1 MLYISYLQQKKMVK
15 EAFCFRSC
23 HCPPARPHRAAIV
36 GQITALTHEF
46 IIDCICASTFC
57 FRTLLKCSSRSY
69 IRVLHVYHMTAVPS
83 LCYIS
88 LPMHSCQALV
98 RLSESLAK
106 MRLSAEVS
114 AQDVQEALR
123 LFKVS
128 TMAAASAGSTAGDLG
143 SLRPETQQEVRRAE
157 DFLKR
162 RIAVRSTVNRKKV
175 CGATFAYRRG

>member
-1 MLYISYLQQKKMVK
+1 MI
-15 EAFCFRSC
+15 
-23 HCPPARPHRAAIV
+23 HPPPPRNV
-36 GQITALTHEF
+36 FL
-46 IIDCICASTFC
+46 
-57 FRTLLKCSSRSY
+57 
-69 IRVLHVYHMTAVPS
+69 
-83 LCYIS
+83 
-88 LPMHSCQALV
+88 QALV

-175 CGATFAYRRG
+175 PYDLLN

>member
-1 MLYISYLQQKKMVK
+1 M
-15 EAFCFRSC
+15 
-23 HCPPARPHRAAIV
+23 
-36 GQITALTHEF
+36 
-46 IIDCICASTFC
+46 
-57 FRTLLKCSSRSY
+57 
-69 IRVLHVYHMTAVPS
+69 
-83 LCYIS
+83 
-88 LPMHSCQALV
+88 

-114 AQDVQEALR
+114 SQDVEEALR

-128 TMAAASAGSTAGDLG
+128 TMAAASAGSTAGDVG

-175 CGATFAYRRG
+175 QYPNLAHGMRDTSIVATRSRVL

>member
-1 MLYISYLQQKKMVK
+1 M
-15 EAFCFRSC
+15 
-23 HCPPARPHRAAIV
+23 
-36 GQITALTHEF
+36 
-46 IIDCICASTFC
+46 
-57 FRTLLKCSSRSY
+57 
-69 IRVLHVYHMTAVPS
+69 
-83 LCYIS
+83 
-88 LPMHSCQALV
+88 

-114 AQDVQEALR
+114 SQDVQEALR

-162 RIAVRSTVNRKKV
+162 RIAVRSTVNRKKARKEQKNTHLRVDTAKDV
-175 CGATFAYRRG
+175 CVVR

>member
-1 MLYISYLQQKKMVK
+1 
-15 EAFCFRSC
+15 
-23 HCPPARPHRAAIV
+23 
-36 GQITALTHEF
+36 
-46 IIDCICASTFC
+46 
-57 FRTLLKCSSRSY
+57 
-69 IRVLHVYHMTAVPS
+69 
-83 LCYIS
+83 
-88 LPMHSCQALV
+88 
-98 RLSESLAK
+98 

-114 AQDVQEALR
+114 SQDVQEALR

-175 CGATFAYRRG
+175 CRYIQAWCAQDGESPSA

>member
-1 MLYISYLQQKKMVK
+1 M
-15 EAFCFRSC
+15 
-23 HCPPARPHRAAIV
+23 
-36 GQITALTHEF
+36 
-46 IIDCICASTFC
+46 
-57 FRTLLKCSSRSY
+57 
-69 IRVLHVYHMTAVPS
+69 
-83 LCYIS
+83 
-88 LPMHSCQALV
+88 

-114 AQDVQEALR
+114 SQDVQEALR

-128 TMAAASAGSTAGDLG
+128 TMAAASAGSTAGDVG

-175 CGATFAYRRG
+175 YTLPYFLVSLCTSFAIRVATA

>member
-1 MLYISYLQQKKMVK
+1 
-15 EAFCFRSC
+15 
-23 HCPPARPHRAAIV
+23 
-36 GQITALTHEF
+36 
-46 IIDCICASTFC
+46 
-57 FRTLLKCSSRSY
+57 
-69 IRVLHVYHMTAVPS
+69 
-83 LCYIS
+83 
-88 LPMHSCQALV
+88 
-98 RLSESLAK
+98 

-175 CGATFAYRRG
+175 RVRAGRTLHVDTGGGGEEDGLSPTADKLVCQIVKHLRDFEL

>member
-1 MLYISYLQQKKMVK
+1 M
-15 EAFCFRSC
+15 
-23 HCPPARPHRAAIV
+23 
-36 GQITALTHEF
+36 
-46 IIDCICASTFC
+46 
-57 FRTLLKCSSRSY
+57 
-69 IRVLHVYHMTAVPS
+69 
-83 LCYIS
+83 
-88 LPMHSCQALV
+88 

-114 AQDVQEALR
+114 SQDVQEALR

-128 TMAAASAGSTAGDLG
+128 TMAAASAGSTAGDVG

-175 CGATFAYRRG
+175 RSSISPQNCYICMMPCCLVLVVAA

>member
-1 MLYISYLQQKKMVK
+1 MRTTDYFQPNCCVASV
-15 EAFCFRSC
+15 
-23 HCPPARPHRAAIV
+23 PHFLR
-36 GQITALTHEF
+36 
-46 IIDCICASTFC
+46 
-57 FRTLLKCSSRSY
+57 
-69 IRVLHVYHMTAVPS
+69 
-83 LCYIS
+83 
-88 LPMHSCQALV
+88 QALV

-175 CGATFAYRRG
+175 RWENGRLGASGMCGGPRRVCTAFILCTFSVDHNRFAAAGPEHLALYYHLVPFWWGNTTGMC

>member
-1 MLYISYLQQKKMVK
+1 
-15 EAFCFRSC
+15 
-23 HCPPARPHRAAIV
+23 
-36 GQITALTHEF
+36 
-46 IIDCICASTFC
+46 
-57 FRTLLKCSSRSY
+57 
-69 IRVLHVYHMTAVPS
+69 
-83 LCYIS
+83 
-88 LPMHSCQALV
+88 
-98 RLSESLAK
+98 

-175 CGATFAYRRG
+175 CACNSTSWYSTYSEVLHTDKGVGWGIDWSSAGYAVKCKRG

>member
-1 MLYISYLQQKKMVK
+1 
-15 EAFCFRSC
+15 
-23 HCPPARPHRAAIV
+23 
-36 GQITALTHEF
+36 
-46 IIDCICASTFC
+46 
-57 FRTLLKCSSRSY
+57 
-69 IRVLHVYHMTAVPS
+69 
-83 LCYIS
+83 
-88 LPMHSCQALV
+88 
-98 RLSESLAK
+98 

-114 AQDVQEALR
+114 SQDVQEALR

-175 CGATFAYRRG
+175 CRYKYLLGLVCRKTAGAASA